1 MSAPEDTLAFQL
13 KAVGIPFER
22 EVQFAKPR
30 RWRADF
36 VVQAADDVC
45 AYVFEGTSNRCF
57 AQPEHAVHHGT
68 WQSRR
73 NLEENHDFVPD
84 YGSAPSLLIEIDG
97 GSWVAG
103 RHTTGAGFERDCEK
117 LNAATLAGYRV
128 LRFLPEQ
135 VTSGVALQT
144 IEQALR

>member
-1 MSAPEDTLAFQL
+1 MSAPEDLLAFQL

-22 EVQFAKPR
+22 EVAFAKPR

-36 VVQAADDVC
+36 VVPEPE
-45 AYVFEGTSNRCF
+45 YYNGGTAGKGALF
-57 AQPEHAVHHGT
+57 
-68 WQSRR
+68 
-73 NLEENHDFVPD
+73 
-84 YGSAPSLLIEIDG
+84 IEVDG
-97 GSWVAG
+97 GAFAGG
-103 RHTTGAGFERDCEK
+103 RHTSGAGFRNDLEK

-144 IEQALR
+144 IERALHAHGVGG